1 MLASALKTG
10 LSRSLFFVFVIYSS
24 LSAADGVLAGR
35 VINDSDSEPLF
46 RVNIAARAVKVD
58 SEPAATLSDENG
70 QYEFRNLKPGLYDV
84 TFLSV
89 RFKTKWFVNIPVSA
103 NEATL
108 LDVRLIPEGVLA
120 SDILVSASRRPEKI
134 LDAPASVSVVESDAI
149 ENRIALTPID
159 HIAAQPSVDMAA
171 AGLNQANIVI
181 RGFNNVFSGAL
192 LVLTDNRIAR
202 VPSLRYNAYS
212 FIPMT
217 DDDIERIELVSGPG
231 SALYGPNSAT
241 GIMHIITKSPL
252 SSKHTTASVG
262 AGERNLYL
270 GAFRHCNNF
279 SGNFGYKI
287 SGQYYRGDEWESTDP
302 YEPDSVRLFEPTA
315 EGPLYVSEWMDNDRN
330 FDIEKLSFD
339 SRADIVMGDNTL
351 MIVNGGINR
360 STGIELTSL
369 GAAQVDSWR
378 YLYAQTRFTY
388 KNLFLQAFVNASDA
402 GETYLLRTGQMII
415 DESKV
420 YSAQIQHKYSPRDK
434 LALIYGID
442 AIMTRPN
449 TGWTVNGRNED
460 DDNIDEFGA
469 YLQAETKLSD
479 QVKLVGAGRAD
490 RHNRLEGTIL
500 SPRAAVVYQP
510 DSHQN
515 FRLTYNRAYS
525 TPNSTNLFLDILQA
539 DDPFGVGS
547 GFEQFV
553 GFAPDID
560 VRVQGVPESGFH
572 WRFGIDGPRFRSPF
586 APLDPRGFAPADFI
600 DYNDPIFTDVMWN
613 AGRQAVISGFE
624 SIMVGFGIPQETVD
638 SLGASMRAI
647 TPTGLDGVN
656 NALGLYNPD
665 NGGFDPVNPSDISD
679 IQPLSPTYTKTI
691 ELGYKGVLSERIQL
705 NLDLYRTEKKDFVGP
720 LAIETPNVFL
730 DQESLSEYL
739 FSRFTEILADPANSE
754 HAAVLAGL
762 DDPSLGGNG
771 NGTAIDELT
780 NLFAQGTSRIP
791 FGTVSPDE
799 AFDPNAV
806 LVTFRNF
813 GDIALYGIDLSAV
826 LRLSEHLSVGGS
838 YSFISKN
845 LFMKKPGQLNDIYL
859 NAPKHKFALHF
870 GYSSDNAGLDFQCR
884 LRFIDSFEMYGP
896 FIGSRVDSY
905 AILDLNAGIDFIYS
919 TRLSLTIR
927 NFLDNEHSEFVG
939 APRIGRLA
947 MLRLS
952 RRL

>member
-84 TFLSV
+84 TFSSV
-89 RFKTKWFVNIPVSA
+89 RFKTKRCVNIPVSA

-231 SALYGPNSAT
+231 SALYGPNSAS

-252 SSKHTTASVG
+252 SSKQTTASVG

-315 EGPLYVSEWMDNDRN
+315 EGPLYVSEWMDNDRD

-369 GAAQVDSWR
+369 
-378 YLYAQTRFTY
+378 
-388 KNLFLQAFVNASDA
+388 
-402 GETYLLRTGQMII
+402 
-415 DESKV
+415 
-420 YSAQIQHKYSPRDK
+420 
-434 LALIYGID
+434 
-442 AIMTRPN
+442 
-449 TGWTVNGRNED
+449 
-460 DDNIDEFGA
+460 
-469 YLQAETKLSD
+469 
-479 QVKLVGAGRAD
+479 
-490 RHNRLEGTIL
+490 
-500 SPRAAVVYQP
+500 
-510 DSHQN
+510 
-515 FRLTYNRAYS
+515 
-525 TPNSTNLFLDILQA
+525 
-539 DDPFGVGS
+539 
-547 GFEQFV
+547 
-553 GFAPDID
+553 
-560 VRVQGVPESGFH
+560 
-572 WRFGIDGPRFRSPF
+572 
-586 APLDPRGFAPADFI
+586 
-600 DYNDPIFTDVMWN
+600 
-613 AGRQAVISGFE
+613 
-624 SIMVGFGIPQETVD
+624 
-638 SLGASMRAI
+638 
-647 TPTGLDGVN
+647 
-656 NALGLYNPD
+656 
-665 NGGFDPVNPSDISD
+665 
-679 IQPLSPTYTKTI
+679 
-691 ELGYKGVLSERIQL
+691 
-705 NLDLYRTEKKDFVGP
+705 
-720 LAIETPNVFL
+720 
-730 DQESLSEYL
+730 
-739 FSRFTEILADPANSE
+739 
-754 HAAVLAGL
+754 
-762 DDPSLGGNG
+762 
-771 NGTAIDELT
+771 
-780 NLFAQGTSRIP
+780 
-791 FGTVSPDE
+791 
-799 AFDPNAV
+799 
-806 LVTFRNF
+806 
-813 GDIALYGIDLSAV
+813 
-826 LRLSEHLSVGGS
+826 
-838 YSFISKN
+838 
-845 LFMKKPGQLNDIYL
+845 
-859 NAPKHKFALHF
+859 
-870 GYSSDNAGLDFQCR
+870 
-884 LRFIDSFEMYGP
+884 
-896 FIGSRVDSY
+896 
-905 AILDLNAGIDFIYS
+905 
-919 TRLSLTIR
+919 
-927 NFLDNEHSEFVG
+927 
-939 APRIGRLA
+939 
-947 MLRLS
+947 
-952 RRL
+952 